1 MSKKIAIVAMCG
13 VNVLF
18 AVMSD
23 IVATMFSSKFMS
35 EILRPQEIFAKVFF
49 EIFKIG
55 DRWQT
60 FKILVCLARVIV
72 EKFNTFFIQIF
83 FDDDAFLC
91 RSEYVKQR
99 YVRFTLFRDQFFAAL
114 IKRASRR
121 DMATHTLP
129 LLFVNLGGEMLYV
142 LSQRLSSQ
150 KVGIEKSQKGSFP
163 FICCFNV
170 SYEF

>member
-1 MSKKIAIVAMCG
+1 MFLKYFQDCFYIVNYSCLFRG
-13 VNVLF
+13 TNRLSLPFELCIGLFPTFSLTVLF
-18 AVMSD
+18 PA
-23 IVATMFSSKFMS
+23 
-35 EILRPQEIFAKVFF
+35 E
-49 EIFKIG
+49 
-55 DRWQT
+55 QT

-83 FDDDAFLC
+83 FDDDAFPC

-99 YVRFTLFRDQFFAAL
+99 YVRFTLFRDQFFAL

-142 LSQRLSSQ
+142 LSQRLNSQ
-150 KVGIEKSQKGSFP
+150 KVDVEKSQKGSFP

-170 SYEF
+170 SYEL